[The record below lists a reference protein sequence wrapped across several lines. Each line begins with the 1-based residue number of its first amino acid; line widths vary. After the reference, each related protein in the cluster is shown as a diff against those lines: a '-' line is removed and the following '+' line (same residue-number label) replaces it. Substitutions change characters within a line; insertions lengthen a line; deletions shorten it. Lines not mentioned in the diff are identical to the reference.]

1 MASTQDR
8 NRTLDE
14 RAAFLT
20 EKAREVRSRLVDMI
34 YKAKSGHPGGA
45 LSAADIVTALYFDIL
60 RVDPA
65 NPRWPDRDR
74 FLLSKGHACPVLYT
88 CLAMRGFFGLEH
100 LDTLRQFESILQG
113 HPIRKT
119 PGIDMTTGSLGHGL
133 SIGLGMALEGKLR
146 GKRYHV
152 YVMLGDGEINEGHV
166 WEAAMAAAKFK
177 ADRLIAFVDRNRL
190 QMDGCCD
197 DIMPMGDV
205 AAKFK
210 AFGWDAVAVNG
221 HSVLQLLE
229 ALKRAGKKGRPT
241 AILAKTIK
249 GKGVAFTEDKNGWHG
264 KPLKKDELDKAL
276 AELGPMPEVDAAKMV
291 KKPKAAAS
299 PRPAARFD
307 FEPTDYKDKVATR
320 LAYGHALA
328 ARHERVRRAWNP
340 RPSTLAALPRTA

>member
-1 MASTQDR
+1 MPAEPRPTNKPALR
-8 NRTLDE
+8 E

-20 EKAREVRSRLVDMI
+20 EKAKEVRSLVLSMI

-88 CLAMRGFFGLEH
+88 CLAMRGYFGLEH

-133 SIGLGMALEGKLR
+133 SIGLGMALDAKLR
-146 GKRYHV
+146 GKRYYV

-166 WEAAMAAAKFK
+166 WEAAMAAAKFRTN
-177 ADRLIAFVDRNRL
+177 RLIAIVDRNRL

-197 DIMPMGDV
+197 DVMPMGDI
-205 AAKFK
+205 AAKFR
-210 AFGWDAVAVNG
+210 AFGWKTFEIDGHDMNAV
-221 HSVLQLLE
+221 LE
-229 ALKRAGKKGRPT
+229 TLEKARRSRGKPVCIVANT
-241 AILAKTIK
+241 VK
-249 GKGVAFTEDKNGWHG
+249 GKGVSYMEDRFEWHG
-264 KPLKKDELDKAL
+264 KCPNADELACAMKEIWGED
-276 AELGPMPEVDAAKMV
+276 
-291 KKPKAAAS
+291 S
-299 PRPAARFD
+299 
-307 FEPTDYKDKVATR
+307 
-320 LAYGHALA
+320 
-328 ARHERVRRAWNP
+328 
-340 RPSTLAALPRTA
+340 